1 MVSKASVLK
10 KRRRRPVGV
19 QPPQRSE
26 PPQDDRERR
35 LDEPPRSQNP
45 CETGFRF
52 DPYWD
57 EVFAAYYDPTMGT
70 CCRR

>member
-1 MVSKASVLK
+1 MSKRGSTLK
-10 KRRRRPVGV
+10 KRRRGLAGV
-19 QPPQRSE
+19 SPQRDQE
-26 PPQDDRERR
+26 PQDDRERR
-35 LDEPPRSQNP
+35 LEELPAQDS
-45 CETGFRF
+45 CEARFRF

>member
-1 MVSKASVLK
+1 MKAKASTLD
-10 KRRRRPVGV
+10 KRR
-19 QPPQRSE
+19 
-26 PPQDDRERR
+26 
-35 LDEPPRSQNP
+35 PRSGGGETGLDGTPKDQDGTKDKSGTTPNP
-45 CETGFRF
+45 CEVGFRF